1 MNENYIISNPDI
13 MMGKPV
19 IAGTRITVELILEKL
34 KAGESISQIKKLYP
48 LLTEDK
54 IKATLLWELKP
65 ILGEVKQELK
75 KLYKDELIDIILY
88 GSYAR
93 GDYDENSDI
102 DLLVVLKNIQ
112 AIGNEIDKI
121 VDAIYDINLKYNTLI
136 SIVPITYK
144 DYKSINSPLLLNI
157 RQEGVLVEWSRI
169 VTKESW

>member
-34 KAGESISQIKKLYP
+34 KAGESILQIKSSYP
-48 LLTEDK
+48 HLTEDK
-54 IKATLLWELKP
+54 IKATMLWELKT
-65 ILGEVKQELK
+65 ILSEVKIELK
-75 KLYKDELIDIILY
+75 ELYKDCLVDIILY

-102 DLLVVLKNIQ
+102 DLLVILKHIHSPGKE
-112 AIGNEIDKI
+112 ADRI

-136 SIVPITYK
+136 SIVPVSYE
-144 DYKSINSPLLLNI
+144 DYKNINSPLLLNI
-157 RQEGVLVEWSRI
+157 IQEGVLVE
-169 VTKESW
+169 

>member
-34 KAGESISQIKKLYP
+34 KAGESISQIKSSYP
-48 LLTEDK
+48 HLTEDK
-54 IKATLLWELKP
+54 IRATLLWELKI
-65 ILGEVKQELK
+65 ILSEVKKELK
-75 KLYKDELIDIILY
+75 NLYKDDLVDIILY

-93 GDYDENSDI
+93 GDYNENSDI
-102 DLLVVLKNIQ
+102 DLLVVLKSIET
-112 AIGNEIDKI
+112 AGKETDKI

-144 DYKSINSPLLLNI
+144 DYKNINSPLLLNV
-157 RQEGVLVEWSRI
+157 REEGVLVE
-169 VTKESW
+169 

>member
-54 IKATLLWELKP
+54 IKATLLWELKT
-65 ILGEVKQELK
+65 ILSEVKQELK
-75 KLYKDELIDIILY
+75 KLYKDDLIDIILY

-93 GDYDENSDI
+93 GDYNENSDV
-102 DLLVVLKNIQ
+102 DLLVVLKSIET
-112 AIGNEIDKI
+112 AGKETDKI
-121 VDAIYDINLKYNTLI
+121 VDAIYDISLKYNTLI
-136 SIVPITYK
+136 SVVPVSFD
-144 DYKSINSPLLLNI
+144 DYKSINSPLLLNV
-157 RQEGVLVEWSRI
+157 RQEGVLVE
-169 VTKESW
+169 